1 LKTSIHFEPVK
12 STSEQHNY
20 REKELDYVLDH
31 LTPKN
36 EHWEFCKTNEKF
48 SEIEQRY
55 LQNVGQKMQKI
66 ARPIREGVVVIEPT
80 TTMDDLKRLA
90 HEFEKQLG
98 VKTFQIH
105 IHRDEGHFKN
115 GEFLCNNHAHM
126 LCDWTD
132 EKGKSLKL
140 DKEKMSLMQDI
151 TAECLGMERGEKS
164 SRKHLNVVQ
173 FKAKAKEEELKEFIS
188 AKNKLNEDE
197 IKPIKGIFGIKKDET
212 LKLYENALKGL
223 KIEILDLRKEI
234 EKLKN
239 NNKHLQTDKL
249 IEKNESAKLVEL
261 VKQKE
266 ENIKEAEKAIE
277 NLKRG
282 LAFYDNLT
290 QETLQK
296 IQIWRNEFIEKDK
309 KNQDARIKWEAEKK
323 RAEQEEIERQEKRK
337 NRGFTF

>member
-1 LKTSIHFEPVK
+1 
-12 STSEQHNY
+12 
-20 REKELDYVLDH
+20 
-31 LTPKN
+31 
-36 EHWEFCKTNEKF
+36 
-48 SEIEQRY
+48 
-55 LQNVGQKMQKI
+55 MQKI

-80 TTMDDLKRLA
+80 TKMDDLKRLA

-115 GEFLCNNHAHM
+115 GEFICNNHAHM

-140 DKEKMSLMQDI
+140 DKEQMSLMQDI

-188 AKNKLNEDE
+188 AKNKLNEDG

-223 KIEILDLRKEI
+223 KIEILDLKKEI
-234 EKLKN
+234 EKIKDD
-239 NNKHLQTDKL
+239 KKRLQTDKYNL
-249 IEKNESAKLVEL
+249 ETEVKNRFEMYYQLEREKNSQIEK
-261 VKQKE
+261 
-266 ENIKEAEKAIE
+266 AEKAIE
-277 NLKRG
+277 VLKKG
-282 LAFYDNLT
+282 LAFPELYENDT
-290 QETLQK
+290 ARETVLQ
-296 IQIWRNEFIEKDK
+296 WRNEFIEKDK
-309 KNQDARIKWEAEKK
+309 KNQDARAKWEADKK
-323 RAEQEEIERQEKRK
+323 RAEQEEIERQERLK
-337 NRGFTF
+337 NRGFRR